1 MSTYTQILYQ
11 IVFGSKNY
19 TDFLNKENQG
29 PLFGYFVGMLS
40 KRGCHPYRVGGYG
53 NHVHILAHLST
64 TITLSDL
71 VRDIKKASHEMMVRE
86 KSLFDKFPGVGRL
99 RSTCCFDILH

>member
-29 PLFGYFVGMLS
+29 PLFGYLVGMLG

-53 NHVHILAHLST
+53 I
-64 TITLSDL
+64 
-71 VRDIKKASHEMMVRE
+71 
-86 KSLFDKFPGVGRL
+86 
-99 RSTCCFDILH
+99 